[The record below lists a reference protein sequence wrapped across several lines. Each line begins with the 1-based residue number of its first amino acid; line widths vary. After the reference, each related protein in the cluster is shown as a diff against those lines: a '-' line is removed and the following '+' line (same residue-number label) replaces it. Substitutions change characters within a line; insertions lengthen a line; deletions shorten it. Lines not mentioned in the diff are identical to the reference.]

1 MNFSKSFTQLKF
13 SKTCY
18 NRDMFNFKTTK
29 KDAASD
35 EKVAGKTGE
44 NGKSHERLDFVGVG
58 DAVTDT
64 FIELI
69 HAWIEDDNPEQKKEL
84 CMKFGDKLPY
94 SEEITVKGTGN
105 ALNATNAANKLGLK
119 TGIITDV
126 GGDETGQQVIAA
138 FREKG
143 INTDH
148 ITVHNDTKTNHNFIL
163 RYKAERTILVQH
175 YEYDYKF
182 PEFPEGGGPKWLY
195 LSSLAQNSL
204 PHHHT
209 IAKFL
214 KKHPETKLAFQPGTF
229 QIKLGAQELADMYQE
244 TEIFFCNKEEAQKIL
259 ETDETNMKQLLK
271 GMRNLGPRIVV
282 ITDGPDGA
290 YVFDG
295 LEFWHGPM
303 YPDPAPPVD
312 RTGAGDSFSA
322 TFTVALAKGK
332 SIEEAL
338 MWGPINSMSVVQ
350 HVGAQAGHLT
360 EEELLKFLDNKPAD
374 YQPNKF

>member
-1 MNFSKSFTQLKF
+1 MFGIKNKKSPAQGE
-13 SKTCY
+13 
-18 NRDMFNFKTTK
+18 TTNNAQTK
-29 KDAASD
+29 GDD
-35 EKVAGKTGE
+35 
-44 NGKSHERLDFVGVG
+44 ERLDFVGVG

-69 HAWIEDDNPEQKKEL
+69 HAWIETDNPEEKQEL

-94 SEEITVKGTGN
+94 SDEVTVKGTGN

-119 TGIITDV
+119 TGIITDL
-126 GGDETGQQVIAA
+126 GDDETGKQVIEA
-138 FREKG
+138 FNEKG
-143 INTDH
+143 IDTTNV
-148 ITVHNDTKTNHNFIL
+148 TVHPGVKTNHNYIL

-175 YEYDYKF
+175 FEYDYKF
-182 PEFPEGGGPKWLY
+182 PKFETGKGPRWIY
-195 LSSLAQNSL
+195 LSSLSKNSI

-209 IAKFL
+209 IATFL
-214 KKHPETKLAFQPGTF
+214 REHPETKLAFQPGTF
-229 QIKLGAQELADMYQE
+229 QIKLGAKELADMYAVS
-244 TEIFFCNKEEAQKIL
+244 EIFFCNKDEAQKIL
-259 ETDETNMKQLLK
+259 ETDETNLKVLLQK
-271 GMRNLGPRIVV
+271 MRELGPKIVV

-290 YVFDG
+290 FVYDG

-332 SIEEAL
+332 SIREAL

-350 HVGAQAGHLT
+350 HIGAQAGHLT
-360 EEELLKFLDNKPAD
+360 ESELLKYLAKKPVD
-374 YQPNKF
+374 YEPNQF